1 MVGFAEYT
9 NTYETRLGRV
19 PFYRKGAR
27 GPDQLSTFA
36 SKKNAEYWAN
46 AGRIRDMRFA
56 QANEYNIDRAIR
68 SQRERYISNAMDTV
82 ADTRELEGLRGRT
95 SMKLS
100 RTGGAL
106 SRYGTPSV
114 VKGETPMSLTVAGL
128 ANGDGVRAV
137 QRASAPP
144 MSSGGDPRFASSRS
158 SARSGTYAYGGGA
171 RRPPP
176 MSKGRPPSDTDSD
189 TDSDSYRSIPSHELK
204 SAIQNHKK
212 DLMDRWDSH
221 WRALREQDIN
231 RNNIPQSPQNP
242 TPTKQYETPRGPSVS
257 MADLVHHSPEPT
269 MMDKK
274 FAPADSYDK
283 KSTYKHTHSPE
294 MFAESAAKL
303 QKTITNFD
311 DIVMRPPQPF
321 PNGTLRERSRAR
333 WNNEVSDAD
342 MKSYGTPADALSIQ
356 EKMNAER
363 RQSKKNNKAGKRRL
377 FTK

>member
-189 TDSDSYRSIPSHELK
+189 TDSDSYRSIPSHELDG
-204 SAIQNHKK
+204 AIQNYR
-212 DLMDRWDSH
+212 LEQ
-221 WRALREQDIN
+221 ALREQDVN

-242 TPTKQYETPRGPSVS
+242 TPTKQYTTPRGPSVT
-257 MADLVHHSPEPT
+257 MADLVHHRPEPT
-269 MMDKK
+269 MM
-274 FAPADSYDK
+274 DK
-283 KSTYKHTHSPE
+283 KSTYKHTHIPE

-303 QKTITNFD
+303 QKIKANFD

-333 WNNEVSDAD
+333 RNNEVSDAD

>member
-114 VKGETPMSLTVAGL
+114 VKGEMPMSLTVAGL
-128 ANGDGVRAV
+128 AMAMGFARYNGPAHRRCRVGATLVLHLRAV
-137 QRASAPP
+137 LPEAGR
-144 MSSGGDPRFASSRS
+144 MHMVVEHGDPHRCQKA
-158 SARSGTYAYGGGA
+158 G
-171 RRPPP
+171 PPRILIRIP
-176 MSKGRPPSDTDSD
+176 IRIVTDQSLH
-189 TDSDSYRSIPSHELK
+189 TSLK
-204 SAIQNHKK
+204 
-212 DLMDRWDSH
+212 
-221 WRALREQDIN
+221 AL
-231 RNNIPQSPQNP
+231 
-242 TPTKQYETPRGPSVS
+242 Y
-257 MADLVHHSPEPT
+257 
-269 MMDKK
+269 
-274 FAPADSYDK
+274 
-283 KSTYKHTHSPE
+283 
-294 MFAESAAKL
+294 
-303 QKTITNFD
+303 KTI
-311 DIVMRPPQPF
+311 
-321 PNGTLRERSRAR
+321 
-333 WNNEVSDAD
+333 
-342 MKSYGTPADALSIQ
+342 
-356 EKMNAER
+356 
-363 RQSKKNNKAGKRRL
+363 KR
-377 FTK
+377 T

>member
-82 ADTRELEGLRGRT
+82 ANTRELEGLRGRT

-189 TDSDSYRSIPSHELK
+189 TDSDSYRSIPSHELDG
-204 SAIQNHKK
+204 AIQNYR
-212 DLMDRWDSH
+212 LEQ
-221 WRALREQDIN
+221 ALREQDVN

-242 TPTKQYETPRGPSVS
+242 TPTKQYATPRGPSVT
-257 MADLVHHSPEPT
+257 MADLVHHRPEPT

-274 FAPADSYDK
+274 FAPTVFRKSQLGGRAVPKPKRKPPPIPADGN
-283 KSTYKHTHSPE
+283 
-294 MFAESAAKL
+294 
-303 QKTITNFD
+303 Q
-311 DIVMRPPQPF
+311 
-321 PNGTLRERSRAR
+321 LR
-333 WNNEVSDAD
+333 DAD
-342 MKSYGTPADALSIQ
+342 MMSYGTPADAVSLR
-356 EKMNAER
+356 EKMNAQR
-363 RQSKKNNKAGKRRL
+363 RQSRNSKDGKRQM
-377 FTK
+377 FTNKL

>member
-9 NTYETRLGRV
+9 NTYETRLGRM

-27 GPDQLSTFA
+27 GPDELSTFA
-36 SKKNAEYWAN
+36 SKKNAEYAVN

-56 QANEYNIDRAIR
+56 QANEYNIDSAIR
-68 SQRERYISNAMDTV
+68 SKRDRDISNAMDTV
-82 ADTRELEGLRGRT
+82 ADTRELKGLRGRT

-176 MSKGRPPSDTDSD
+176 MSKGRPDSYREGRSRSGSD
-189 TDSDSYRSIPSHELK
+189 TDSDSYRAISSRELDG
-204 SAIQNHKK
+204 AIQTCR
-212 DLMDRWDSH
+212 LEQ
-221 WRALREQDIN
+221 ALREQDVN

-242 TPTKQYETPRGPSVS
+242 TPTKQYATPRGPSVT
-257 MADLVHHSPEPT
+257 MADLVHHRPEPT
-269 MMDKK
+269 KMV
-274 FAPADSYDK
+274 K

-303 QKTITNFD
+303 QKTITNFN

-363 RQSKKNNKAGKRRL
+363 RQSKEKNNAGKRRL
-377 FTK
+377 FAK